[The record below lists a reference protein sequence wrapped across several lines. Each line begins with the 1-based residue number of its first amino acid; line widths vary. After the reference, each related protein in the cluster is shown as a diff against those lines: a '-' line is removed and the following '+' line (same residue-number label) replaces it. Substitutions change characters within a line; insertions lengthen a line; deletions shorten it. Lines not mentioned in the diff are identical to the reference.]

1 MSERHDDEN
10 LYVHKYYTIEPIT
23 DYEELEN
30 KPKINGVE
38 LVGNKTA
45 HDLQLP
51 NMNDIPTKTS
61 ELTND
66 SGFITGGAL
75 PTKTSDLTNDS
86 GFITSAA
93 LPTKTSDLTNDSGF
107 ITDAALPTKTSD
119 LTNDSG
125 FITSAA
131 LPTKTSDLTNDSGFV
146 AGTSFANLY
155 LLKDYFSSISLNC
168 PVGNMLSQISTEL
181 STVLNSLSNNEYISF
196 EQLTITNLVTLTP
209 ENKIMLKKG
218 DVIPTFK
225 LQGFSFGTNEIIFA
239 DLNHAKIIHFGIIND
254 RPSAD
259 YSDDYTD
266 DITAY
271 PATLYYSRYQKGV

>member
-107 ITDAALPTKTSD
+107 ITD
-119 LTNDSG
+119 
-125 FITSAA
+125 AA

>member
-10 LYVHKYYTIEPIT
+10 LYVHKYNFIEPIT
-23 DYEELEN
+23 NYEELEN

-61 ELTND
+61 DLTNNSGFITASDVPTKTSQLTND
-66 SGFITGGAL
+66 SGFITASNV

-107 ITDAALPTKTSD
+107 IT
-119 LTNDSG
+119 
-125 FITSAA
+125 SAA
-131 LPTKTSDLTNDSGFV
+131 LPTKTSDLTNDSRFV
-146 AGTSFANLY
+146 VSTSFTNVY
-155 LLKDYFSSISLNC
+155 LLKEYFSSIALNC
-168 PVGNMLSQISTEL
+168 PIDTILSQISTEL
-181 STVLNSLSNNEYISF
+181 STVLNNLSNNEYIIF
-196 EQLTITNLVTLTP
+196 EQLTITNLVTLVP
-209 ENKIMLKKG
+209 ENKVMLKKG
-218 DVIPTFK
+218 DTVPTFK
-225 LQGFSFGTNEIIFA
+225 LQGCSFGTNEIIFV
-239 DLNHAKIIHFGIIND
+239 DLNHAKIVHFGIIND

-259 YSDDYTD
+259 YSDDYTG
-266 DITAY
+266 DIVAY
-271 PATLYYSRYQKGV
+271 PATLYYNKYQKGV